1 MISKFLLLSFISFSG
16 LTYAS
21 QVDDVIRFP
30 KMNEVYS
37 NQELVNRG
45 CNPKNMEALFNQAE
59 KKSLLDKQW
68 TQNYVVKDQVQRA
81 SSVASNSAMKCLD
94 GAVSAVKGISNS
106 VDGLLGILN
115 GSTSIGAIAGSIA
128 KQLGDAACN
137 SVDNYL
143 TGSIYNNSNSV
154 VGKVNQANS
163 IGNNGV
169 YVNTEVGQINVGGG
183 AIKPGTNKTTSDA
196 IDRVLK

>member
-1 MISKFLLLSFISFSG
+1 MISKFLVISLFSISG
-16 LTYAS
+16 FAYAT

-45 CNPKNMEALFNQAE
+45 CNPKNMEILFNQAE

-115 GSTSIGAIAGSIA
+115 GSTSIGAVAGSIA

-143 TGSIYNNSNSV
+143 TGSIYKNSNSV

-169 YVNTEVGQINVGGG
+169 YVNTGVGQINVGGG
-183 AIKPGTNKTTSDA
+183 AIKPGTNRTASDA